1 MIEHTQISFKSKLGL
16 ACLLC
21 LSVLLVVLHSRCSIG
36 HVTDT
41 SFRSAMIASIVK
53 TYEAKSLSM
62 IFDFSCQYLQRS
74 RLGET
79 TDENQTI
86 FVPT

>member
-1 MIEHTQISFKSKLGL
+1 
-16 ACLLC
+16 
-21 LSVLLVVLHSRCSIG
+21 
-36 HVTDT
+36 
-41 SFRSAMIASIVK
+41 MIASIVK